1 METRQTIQRNSRLE
15 LLRILCMLMIVTYH
29 YSIYGFYSDDV
40 LFSSNKTLI
49 ELLSLG
55 GETGVS
61 VFVLISGYYMV
72 SSRYSFRKFMLYL
85 GQIWFYTI
93 GALLLFLLVFPRS
106 GLVDRSMISMSLLPL
121 SKGHY
126 WFATSYFVLML
137 LSPFLNVFISKASR
151 SQLLAAI
158 WTLLGVYLLLP
169 TFFDIYLTHST
180 IARFLTLYLTAGY
193 IRLYSAGRPGRFR
206 RHLAVTLALAAFA
219 VLWITAANLLGRR
232 LNTAFLLN
240 HANVFSHSMLFAY
253 AMALAL
259 FLVFVSAS
267 PCCSKSINRLA
278 ALTFGVYLFHENQ
291 LLRSMW
297 QSIFKTAQF
306 VNSPWLPL
314 HALCAIV
321 SVYVAGSLLE
331 FLRQHTFGRLWETMT
346 DRLFVPLWNRL
357 AGFVHGQLQRQGIE

>member
-1 METRQTIQRNSRLE
+1 METKQTIQRNSRLE
-15 LLRILCMLMIVTYH
+15 LLRILCMLMIVAYH

-93 GALLLFLLVFPRS
+93 GSLLLFLLVFPRS

-169 TFFDIYLTHST
+169 AFFDIYLTHST

-193 IRLYSAGRPGRFR
+193 IRLYSTGRPGRFR
-206 RHLAVTLALAAFA
+206 RYLAVTLALAAFA
-219 VLWITAANLLGRR
+219 VLWIAAANLLGRR
-232 LNTAFLLN
+232 LNNAFLLN

-267 PCCSKSINRLA
+267 PCCSKTINRLA

>member
-1 METRQTIQRNSRLE
+1 MEKIQTNQRNSRLE
-15 LLRILCMLMIVTYH
+15 LLRILCMLLIVAYH

-40 LFSSNKTLI
+40 LSSPNKTLI
-49 ELLSLG
+49 ELVGLG
-55 GETGVS
+55 GNIGAST
-61 VFVLISGYYMV
+61 FVLISGYYMV
-72 SSRYSFRKFMLYL
+72 NSRYSFRKFSLYL
-85 GQIWFYTI
+85 GQIWFYTL

-158 WTLLGVYLLLP
+158 GTLLGVYVLLP
-169 TFFDIYLTHST
+169 SFFDIHLTYST
-180 IARFLTLYLTAGY
+180 IARFLILYLIAGY

-206 RHLAVTLALAAFA
+206 RHLAVTLALA
-219 VLWITAANLLGRR
+219 VLAMLWTTAANLLGRR
-232 LNTAFLLN
+232 LNNEFLLS
-240 HANVFSHSMLFAY
+240 HANFFSHNMPFVY
-253 AMALAL
+253 AMALEL
-259 FLVFVSAS
+259 FMVFVSAS
-267 PCCSKSINRLA
+267 PCYSKGINRLA

-297 QSIFKTAQF
+297 QSVFKTAQF
-306 VNSPWLPL
+306 INSPWLPL
-314 HALCAIV
+314 HALCAV
-321 SVYVAGSLLE
+321 MSVYVAGSLLE
-331 FLRQHTFGRLWETMT
+331 LLRRHTIGRLWEAMT

-357 AGFVHGQLQRQGIE
+357 TGFVHRQLRRQGIE